1 MSHKSMIL
9 SWLQSGKTITQRQAY
24 QKPFYCYRLG
34 ARIYDLR
41 NAGHNIIT
49 IEVPNESGKGKH
61 ARYSLATG
69 SGSVC
74 E

>member
-1 MSHKSMIL
+1 MSHKTMIL
-9 SWLQSGKTITQRQAY
+9 SWLQSGKS
-24 QKPFYCYRLG
+24 
-34 ARIYDLR
+34 
-41 NAGHNIIT
+41 IT
-49 IEVPNESGKGKH
+49 INVPNDSGKGTH